1 MACLLDWKKTLLPS
15 FGNQDCNVSWR
26 KLYQNKWIGNLCLKR
41 ICDFVLMNDFKI
53 YGWNCKTSVGF
64 VLCGCVLDCSKRR
77 SRRFLTSC
85 LPFTTIERKRF
96 SRNKEKTCV
105 WMPFITTSWNFVELL
120 HFMIHSKMYLGPS
133 RPCFNFETHLYV
145 DCHRVCDNVDDIFGW
160 DLQ

>member
-15 FGNQDCNVSWR
+15 FDNQDCNVSWR
-26 KLYQNKWIGNLCLKR
+26 KLYQNKLIGNLCLKR

-96 SRNKEKTCV
+96 SRRENICLNALHNHFLEFCRTSAFHDTFKNVFRSLKT
-105 WMPFITTSWNFVELL
+105 FF
-120 HFMIHSKMYLGPS
+120 
-133 RPCFNFETHLYV
+133 
-145 DCHRVCDNVDDIFGW
+145 
-160 DLQ
+160 